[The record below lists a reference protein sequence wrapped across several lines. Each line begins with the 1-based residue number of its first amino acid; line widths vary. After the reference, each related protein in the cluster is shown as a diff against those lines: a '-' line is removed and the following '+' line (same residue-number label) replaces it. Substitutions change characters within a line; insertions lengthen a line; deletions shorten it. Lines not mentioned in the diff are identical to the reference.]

1 LLAKI
6 ESVAL
11 VGTEARPVQVEVFVG
26 QGVPAFRI
34 VGLPS
39 ASVREAEQRVR
50 GALEES
56 SERWPPHKIV
66 ANLAPGALRKEGTH
80 FDLAIALGIVAAD
93 KRLDPAVL
101 DRVIAIGELALDGTV
116 RPVRGTV
123 AAAITCR
130 ELGGRKLICPRR
142 NAHEAVL
149 IDGLEVLP
157 VDNLGQCLAYLRGKC
172 DLPRV
177 ERVSE
182 SESPVTEDLAEV
194 RGNWQARRA
203 LEVAAAGG
211 HNLLLEGPPG
221 GGKTM
226 LARRLPGILPPMN
239 DVESLEVTRV
249 YSVAGLLPERAT
261 LLRNRPF
268 RAPHHNVSLAGL
280 IGGGS
285 GLARPGEISLAHR
298 GVLFLDEVGLYRREL
313 LDTLRAPIEDGT
325 VRIVRSAGVVTY
337 PCTFSLIAA
346 MNPCPC
352 GFMND
357 SFRDCRCEAY
367 VVERCQRKLSGPV
380 LDRFDMRVAV
390 DRLTRAE
397 ITDGST
403 SESSA
408 AVRSRVIQAR
418 LIQDNRYDTAT
429 TNATAPVSVEGVI
442 TSLGRDS
449 FLCDQI
455 DNGVLS
461 GRGLVRTWKVART
474 IADLEGADRVT
485 ENHVLE
491 ALSLKFDGFKEEN
504 VA

>member
-221 GGKTM
+221 G
-226 LARRLPGILPPMN
+226 
-239 DVESLEVTRV
+239 
-249 YSVAGLLPERAT
+249 
-261 LLRNRPF
+261 F
-268 RAPHHNVSLAGL
+268 R
-280 IGGGS
+280 GS
-285 GLARPGEISLAHR
+285 SPR
-298 GVLFLDEVGLYRREL
+298 
-313 LDTLRAPIEDGT
+313 
-325 VRIVRSAGVVTY
+325 
-337 PCTFSLIAA
+337 
-346 MNPCPC
+346 
-352 GFMND
+352 
-357 SFRDCRCEAY
+357 
-367 VVERCQRKLSGPV
+367 
-380 LDRFDMRVAV
+380 
-390 DRLTRAE
+390 
-397 ITDGST
+397 
-403 SESSA
+403 
-408 AVRSRVIQAR
+408 
-418 LIQDNRYDTAT
+418 
-429 TNATAPVSVEGVI
+429 
-442 TSLGRDS
+442 
-449 FLCDQI
+449 
-455 DNGVLS
+455 
-461 GRGLVRTWKVART
+461 
-474 IADLEGADRVT
+474 
-485 ENHVLE
+485 
-491 ALSLKFDGFKEEN
+491 
-504 VA
+504 